1 MLGKKE
7 ETDVLAVRKLG
18 VEVDNTVLLHEVSF
32 TLKKGRTLCVVG
44 ESGSG
49 KTTLLKA
56 LQGLMPI
63 CRGSVEHG
71 LDRPGA
77 TTRQEPGP
85 RPIGLPDTKWVM
97 QNPIAALNPL
107 QKAGAAITE
116 SLHHAKL
123 DRDAKREAL
132 LAALGDV
139 DLLPEMALRYPAQ
152 LSLGQAQ
159 RVCIARA
166 LIARP
171 ELILFDEPLSA
182 LDAVVQKQVG
192 QTMERIKQTHGLS
205 YIVVTHDLG
214 YAQAYADEILLLRNG
229 VVEAYQ
235 TCDAFFRSPDSD
247 YGSELIEAARVL
259 GCLPEEAA
267 VQPMKCG
274 AAQ

>member
-1 MLGKKE
+1 MEK
-7 ETDVLAVRKLG
+7 TDLLAVRNLG
-18 VEVDNTVLLHEVSF
+18 VEVDNAVLLQDVSF
-32 TLKKGRTLCVVG
+32 NLEKGRTLCVVG

-56 LQGLMPI
+56 LQGLMPFY
-63 CRGSVEHG
+63 RGSIEHALRRDG
-71 LDRPGA
+71 
-77 TTRQEPGP
+77 TTERYEPGP
-85 RPIGLPDTKWVM
+85 RSIGLRDTKWVM

-107 QKAGAAITE
+107 QKAGEAIAE
-116 SLHHAKL
+116 SIHGTKL
-123 DRDAKREAL
+123 DRLAKREAL
-132 LAALGDV
+132 LRALEDV
-139 DLLPEMALRYPAQ
+139 DLPPEMALRYPAQ

-171 ELILFDEPLSA
+171 DLILFDEPLSA

-214 YAQAYADEILLLRNG
+214 YAQTYADEILLLRDG

-235 TCDAFFRSPDSD
+235 ACDAFFRSPACD
-247 YGSELIEAARVL
+247 YGADLIEAARIL
-259 GCLPEEAA
+259 GRLPEDADFE
-267 VQPMKCG
+267 PMACG
-274 AAQ
+274 AAR